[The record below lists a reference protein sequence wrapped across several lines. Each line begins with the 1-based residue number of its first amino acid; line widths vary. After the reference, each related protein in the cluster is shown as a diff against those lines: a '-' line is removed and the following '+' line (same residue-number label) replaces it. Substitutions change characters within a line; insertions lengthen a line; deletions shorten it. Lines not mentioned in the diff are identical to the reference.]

1 MKAQH
6 VNLFT
11 VLELVLN
18 NVHNPVYL
26 YEKSEETGMYD
37 KLICQKWDNYY
48 EEHKEELLHREV
60 YFMCIEEDHSDIYLR
75 KEIVK

>member
-11 VLELVLN
+11 ALELTLYN
-18 NVHNPVYL
+18 IDKPLYL
-26 YEKSEETGMYD
+26 YEQSEETGMYD
-37 KLICQKWDNYY
+37 KFICQKWDNYY
-48 EEHKEELLHREV
+48 EEHKEELFQREV
-60 YFMCIEEDHSDIYLR
+60 YFVSIEEDHTEIYLR

>member
-11 VLELVLN
+11 VLELTLY
-18 NVHNPVYL
+18 NVHNPTYL

-37 KLICQKWDNYY
+37 KLICQKWDYY
-48 EEHKEELLHREV
+48 YVDHKEELLQREV
-60 YFMCIEEDHSDIYLR
+60 YFVNIEEDHTDIYLR